1 MGVRENARRIDLLA
15 SAHVDV
21 AHAGLPVVWH
31 ERRRASPRQRFPP
44 RAQCRL
50 AFPGAPANDG
60 RVLAQRDGGGV
71 VCMAS
76 VASGQCRVDR
86 GAEERAER
94 PLLDRRDG
102 SLRKLRATAQSWPL
116 SAGAAGL
123 RAGVDVQADPR
134 RPAVRLAA
142 AGFLA
147 VAALALGTVVGGAG
161 CRGRQEIPAAVSAR
175 DHSEIDPR
183 KSPVVPVGRRFELY
197 HGCRAPGIGQHVCIG
212 GHAVLLSRWKR
223 GGVLRAL
230 PRQGDVAGAPV
241 RVLSASGRVA
251 GRPGGWQRGTA
262 ARRDAVSALEN
273 AARALCAS
281 RMVLV
286 SWRIGPLHRP
296 GPGGSPG
303 NGGTLR
309 LSAANWIVRAG
320 GLERGGFD
328 RCLATPSG
336 GA

>member
-31 ERRRASPRQRFPP
+31 ERRGASPGQRFPP

-50 AFPGAPANDG
+50 ALPGAAANDR

-71 VCMAS
+71 VCLAS

-94 PLLDRRDG
+94 SVLDRRDG
-102 SLRKLRATAQSWPL
+102 RLRALRTTARGWPL
-116 SAGAAGL
+116 SAGAPGL

-134 RPAVRLAA
+134 RPAVRIAA
-142 AGFLA
+142 LGFLA
-147 VAALALGTVVGGAG
+147 VAALALRTVVGGAG
-161 CRGRQEIPAAVSAR
+161 FIRRQEILAAVCTR
-175 DHSEIDPR
+175 DHGEIDLR
-183 KSPVVPVGRRFELY
+183 KSPVVPVRRRFELY
-197 HGCRAPGIGQHVCIG
+197 HGRRASGIGQHACIG
-212 GHAVLLSRWKR
+212 GHAVLPSRWKR
-223 GGVLRAL
+223 AGVLRPL
-230 PRQGDVAGAPV
+230 PRQGDLAGGPV
-241 RVLSASGRVA
+241 RVLSASRRVA

-262 ARRDAVSALEN
+262 ARRDAVSTLEN

-281 RMVLV
+281 RLVLV

-303 NGGTLR
+303 NGGSLR
-309 LSAANWIVRAG
+309 LSAVDWVVRAG
-320 GLERGGFD
+320 GLERGGFH
-328 RCLATPSG
+328 RRLAAPSG
-336 GA
+336 GG